1 MKKSRQ
7 TKGKAQYWAQQC
19 VWHSTAWAED
29 IQRKQPHAHQTLMPQ
44 SLPKHCHLRTHCTA
58 WTKAICRNNLL
69 IKCEEDWWNVK
80 NIAFKCLSFI
90 SIQFNCQCTSGYRS
104 NIFDLLM
111 YTMYNISS
119 VVELLRY
126 GLHLACIVQFTLY
139 TLV

>member
-69 IKCEEDWWNVK
+69 IKCEEDCWLVLCFRGPLSICIIQRCKKTLHSNV
-80 NIAFKCLSFI
+80 CHSF
-90 SIQFNCQCTSGYRS
+90 QFNS
-104 NIFDLLM
+104 
-111 YTMYNISS
+111 
-119 VVELLRY
+119 
-126 GLHLACIVQFTLY
+126 IVNVPVATEVTFFIC
-139 TLV
+139 